1 MKEGEIQ
8 SSIRIS
14 NLQVYEKL
22 MELNAVQIEML
33 VDLRNMKAIPE
44 KVSAIEKELAR
55 LKVIAG
61 LSYAV
66 FAALLTGM
74 TAAIVGMI

>member
-1 MKEGEIQ
+1 MADESS
-8 SSIRIS
+8 SSIRIT

-22 MELNAVQIEML
+22 MELNSVQIEML

-44 KVSAIEKELAR
+44 KVSVIEQELAR

-61 LSYAV
+61 LTYAV
-66 FAALLTGM
+66 FAAILTGI
-74 TAAIVGMI
+74 TASLVGIL

>member
-1 MKEGEIQ
+1 MADESS
-8 SSIRIS
+8 SSIRIT

-22 MELNAVQIEML
+22 MELNSVQIEML

-44 KVSAIEKELAR
+44 KVSVIEQELAR

-61 LSYAV
+61 LTYAL
-66 FAALLTGM
+66 FAAILTGI
-74 TAAIVGMI
+74 TASLVGIL

>member
-1 MKEGEIQ
+1 MADETQ
-8 SSIRIS
+8 SSIRIT

-22 MELNAVQIEML
+22 MELNSVQIEML
-33 VDLRNMKAIPE
+33 VDLRHMKALPE
-44 KVSAIEKELAR
+44 KVALIERELAR

-66 FAALLTGM
+66 FTAVLTGVTAALIRLL
-74 TAAIVGMI
+74 

>member
-1 MKEGEIQ
+1 MADESS
-8 SSIRIS
+8 SSIRIT

-22 MELNAVQIEML
+22 MELNSVQIEML

-44 KVSAIEKELAR
+44 KVSAIEQELAR

-61 LSYAV
+61 LTYAV
-66 FAALLTGM
+66 FAAILTGI
-74 TAAIVGMI
+74 TASLVGIL

>member
-1 MKEGEIQ
+1 MADETN
-8 SSIRIS
+8 SSVRIT

-22 MELNAVQIEML
+22 MELNSVQIEML

-44 KVSAIEKELAR
+44 KVSAIERELAR

-61 LSYAV
+61 MSYAV
-66 FAALLTGM
+66 FAAVLTGV
-74 TAAIVGMI
+74 TAALIRLL

>member
-1 MKEGEIQ
+1 MADETQ
-8 SSIRIS
+8 SSIRIT

-22 MELNAVQIEML
+22 MELNSVQIEML
-33 VDLRNMKAIPE
+33 VDLRNMKLLPE
-44 KVSAIEKELAR
+44 KVSAIEQELAR

-66 FAALLTGM
+66 FSAVIIGITAALIGM
-74 TAAIVGMI
+74 L

>member
-1 MKEGEIQ
+1 MADESS
-8 SSIRIS
+8 SSIRIT

-22 MELNAVQIEML
+22 MELNSVQIEML

-44 KVSAIEKELAR
+44 KVSAIEQELAR

-61 LSYAV
+61 LTYAL
-66 FAALLTGM
+66 FAAILTGI
-74 TAAIVGMI
+74 TASLVGIL

>member
-1 MKEGEIQ
+1 MADETQ
-8 SSIRIS
+8 SSIRIT

-22 MELNAVQIEML
+22 MELNSVQIEML

-44 KVSAIEKELAR
+44 KVSAIERELAR

-61 LSYAV
+61 MSYAV
-66 FAALLTGM
+66 FAAVLTGV
-74 TAAIVGMI
+74 TAALIRLL

>member
-1 MKEGEIQ
+1 MADETQ
-8 SSIRIS
+8 SSIRIT

-22 MELNAVQIEML
+22 MELNSVQIEML

-44 KVSAIEKELAR
+44 KVSAIERELAR

-61 LSYAV
+61 MSYAV
-66 FAALLTGM
+66 FAAVLTGV
-74 TAAIVGMI
+74 TAALIRML